1 MNHPAAAYF
10 ESPQP
15 SALELPHLITALDAE
30 LIAQVGHLTKARP
43 GLWHVPAPFDDQ
55 DRFDNLRT
63 VAPLEEWSSPLNQ
76 AEAQGLRFYVAE
88 AIFSA
93 HLMFVDSAA
102 DEKILTT
109 LAVTTGRRLET
120 GAYVSQSY
128 ADIPTLPALIE
139 QIGWALIPLGPE
151 RSKAIFLTCPAR
163 AERVGKLRDWCASHG
178 RNHGVLRREGG
189 ALIVTDEPAPEKFRA
204 NAMAQRIE
212 TFLGT
217 MEGYFGAADPAWLLA
232 IEQRLEA
239 RRDLR
244 RRIEQSKQATLPPA

>member
-1 MNHPAAAYF
+1 MNQSAAAFF

-15 SALELPHLITALDAE
+15 PALGLPHLITALDAE
-30 LIAQVGHLTKARP
+30 LMGQVAHLTRSRP
-43 GLWHVPAPFDDQ
+43 GLWHVPAPFDEEN
-55 DRFDNLRT
+55 RFDNMRT
-63 VAPLEEWSSPLNQ
+63 SAPLEAWSSPLNQ
-76 AEAQGLRFYVAE
+76 AEVQGLRFYVSE

-128 ADIPTLPALIE
+128 ADISTLPALIE

-163 AERVGKLRDWCASHG
+163 AELVGKLRDWCASHG

-189 ALIVTDEPAPEKFRA
+189 TLIVTDEPAPEKFRA
-204 NAMAQRIE
+204 NAMAHRIE
-212 TFLGT
+212 TFLGS
-217 MEGYFGAADPAWLLA
+217 MEGYFGAADPTWLLA
-232 IEQRLEA
+232 IEQRLAA
-239 RRDLR
+239 RRDLH
-244 RRIEQSKQATLPPA
+244 RRIELSKQAARPPA